1 MDTENG
7 FKAMSQ
13 HADADAPG
21 KTPTSAS
28 SRLKQFD
35 DDDEFSDAGSD
46 RASELQRL
54 ILEEI
59 RDRPLRALG
68 WAATA
73 GFILGIW
80 VSR

>member
-21 KTPTSAS
+21 KTPAPTS
-28 SRLKQFD
+28 SRPKQFE

-54 ILEEI
+54 IVEEI

>member
-7 FKAMSQ
+7 FKTMSQ

-21 KTPTSAS
+21 KTPAPGS

-35 DDDEFSDAGSD
+35 DDDELSDAG
-46 RASELQRL
+46 RARATELQRL
-54 ILEEI
+54 IIEEI
-59 RDRPLRALG
+59 RDRPVRALG